1 MVRYNIFKLPYMG
14 LYKSVFSFSLN
25 SMATLLV
32 IPLLSTIQTGKGF
45 VYKAVTY
52 ISLISYSMYLI
63 NLMLVREWIVFNINL
78 DFVASIHGYLFLIVR
93 YFLFWFLTITLSILI
108 YKYFEVPMTSLR
120 DRIKSNNDKRYP

>member
-1 MVRYNIFKLPYMG
+1 
-14 LYKSVFSFSLN
+14 
-25 SMATLLV
+25 
-32 IPLLSTIQTGKGF
+32 
-45 VYKAVTY
+45 
-52 ISLISYSMYLI
+52 
-63 NLMLVREWIVFNINL
+63 MLVREWIVFNINL